1 MFEIKDMGSKGKGQF
16 NGPIMRINIFFKWK
30 QASLSIFQCV
40 NTSMA
45 ERVGWGLLSLKEN
58 NNKKGASLTWKN

>member
-1 MFEIKDMGSKGKGQF
+1 MLEIKDMGSRDKGQF
-16 NGPIMRINIFFKWK
+16 NESIMKINIFFKWK

-45 ERVGWGLLSLKEN
+45 ERVGWGLLSLKKN
-58 NNKKGASLTWKN
+58 IKNKTGVSLN